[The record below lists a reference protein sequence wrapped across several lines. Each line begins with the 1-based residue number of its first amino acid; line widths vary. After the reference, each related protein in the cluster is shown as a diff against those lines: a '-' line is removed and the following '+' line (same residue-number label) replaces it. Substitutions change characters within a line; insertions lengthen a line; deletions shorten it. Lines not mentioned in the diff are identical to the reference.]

1 MRPNRLFL
9 LLFTYLPFF
18 VFAQRSPEPIPGDIL
33 LMLTPNGRAGD
44 IARDLKEVDGVTTGL
59 YAAQEVSAPMRIWLM
74 KFTPGTVRQERM
86 LDAVKEHPMVM
97 MAQNDVPVTYRALPN
112 DPGIAQQWHHAKIQT
127 PQAWDVT
134 TGGRTATGDS
144 IVVCVVE
151 GANMLHADLVGNRW
165 LNHAEIP
172 GNGIDDDGNGY
183 VDDHR
188 GWNPAGGNDNAYSGS
203 HGTQVAGMIGA
214 KGNNG
219 SGGVGAN
226 WNVKIMPV
234 TVGSLTQANVIASYT
249 YPLVMRRRYNQ
260 SGGTQGAFVVA
271 TNSSWGIDNGNPASY
286 PLWCAMYDTLGA
298 AGILNCGSTSN
309 SAVNVDVVGD
319 MPTACSSPFMV
330 SVTATNS
337 SDVRTFSGYGATTID
352 VGAPGE
358 NVYTTSGTTSGSTG
372 FGSTS
377 GTSFAGPLTAGVI
390 ALLYSAPCPE
400 LMGLVASDPEG
411 AALYVREKLFSGVDV
426 GGNLVGQTVTGGR
439 INANNSMQLVMADC
453 GSYCAGVSGLTITST
468 SPTAILA
475 QWSGAGDQS
484 FDLRYRAVGT
494 TTWTTLSSLTGSQ
507 APVSAL
513 GGCATFEFQVRRQCA
528 DEATS
533 NWSNSVTWLHAS
545 CCTAVTIP
553 VVADRYGNE
562 ITWSIVSGGTTYA
575 SGGPYTQYASN
586 GQYPQTTGTA
596 CLPDGCYELRINDSY
611 GDGICCA
618 FGNGS
623 IQVLGAGG
631 AVLAVSPTTAFSQ
644 VSVPFCISSGVQVS
658 ARVFLAGAYT
668 GTQMSD
674 ALRAGGLIPTQ
685 EPYTAAGWAQVDGGG
700 ETIGSGVLNVT
711 GANAITDWVRLELRQ
726 ASTPATIVATRQA
739 LVQRDGDIVS
749 AADGVSPVSFDAPP
763 GQYHIA
769 VRHRNHLGCMTAAP
783 VQLSGTSTTLDLTLT
798 GTAIYGTNG
807 RNNVNG
813 AMVLWPGDV
822 NRSGSVLYT
831 GEGNDRDLVLQAIGG
846 TVPTNSLNNVYD
858 PRDVNLDGSVI
869 YTGSG
874 NDRDMILQTIGGT
887 VPTAVRNQQL
897 P

>member
-1 MRPNRLFL
+1 MRLFL
-9 LLFTYLPFF
+9 VLFLALLLKPFN
-18 VFAQRSPEPIPGDIL
+18 ALSQRVPEPIPGDIL
-33 LMLTPNGRAGD
+33 LMLAPGARAED
-44 IARDLKEVDGVTTGL
+44 VVRDLKDVDGVTTGMRV
-59 YAAQEVSAPMRIWLM
+59 AQEVSAPMRIWLL
-74 KFTPGTVRQERM
+74 KFTPGTVPQERM
-86 LDAVKEHPMVM
+86 LEAVKRHPKVM
-97 MAQNDVPVTYRALPN
+97 LAQNDVPVTYRALPN
-112 DPGIAQQWHHAKIQT
+112 DPGVAQQWHHAKIQT
-127 PQAWDVT
+127 PQAWDIT
-134 TGGRTATGDS
+134 TGGLTASGDS

-151 GANMLHADLVGNRW
+151 GANLLHADLVGNRW

-188 GWNPAGGNDNAYSGS
+188 GWNPAGGNDVAYSGS

-214 KGNNG
+214 KGDNG
-219 SGGVGAN
+219 TGGVGAN

-337 SDVRTFSGYGATTID
+337 SDNRTFSGYGATTID

-358 NVYTTSGTTSGSTG
+358 NVFTTSGTTAGATG

-400 LMGLVASDPEG
+400 LMDLVTSDPEG
-411 AALYVREKLFSGVDV
+411 AALYIREQLFSGVDV

-439 INANNSMQLVMADC
+439 INANNSMQLVMAGC
-453 GSYCAGVSGLTITST
+453 GSYCAGVSGLAVSST
-468 SPTAILA
+468 SSSSVNV
-475 QWSGAGDQS
+475 QWNGATDQA
-484 FDLRYRAVGT
+484 FDLRYRPVGT
-494 TTWTTLSSLTGSQ
+494 TTWTTVNGITGSQ
-507 APVSAL
+507 APVTGL
-513 GGCATFEFQVRRQCA
+513 GGCFTYEFQVRRQCV
-528 DEATS
+528 DQATS
-533 NWSNSVTWLHAS
+533 NWSSSVTWLHPS

-553 VVADRYGNE
+553 VVSDRYGNE
-562 ITWSIVSGGTTYA
+562 LSWSIVGNGITYA
-575 SGGPYTQYASN
+575 SGGPYTQYAAN

-596 CLPDGCYELRINDSY
+596 CLPNGCYELRINDSY

-618 FGNGS
+618 YGNGS
-623 IQVLGAGG
+623 VQVVGPG
-631 AVLAVSPTTAFSQ
+631 AVVLATSPTTAFSS
-644 VSVPFCISSGVQVS
+644 VSVPFCISSEVRVN
-658 ARVFLAGAYT
+658 ARVFLAGPYA
-668 GTQMSD
+668 GPQMND
-674 ALRAGGLIPTQ
+674 VLRASGLIPTL
-685 EPYTAAGWAQVDGGG
+685 EPYTEAGWSQVDGGG
-700 ETIGSGVLNVT
+700 ETIGTGVLNTT
-711 GANAITDWVRLELRQ
+711 GADAIVDWVRLELRDP
-726 ASTPATIVATRQA
+726 ATPGTIVATRQA

-749 AADGVSPVSFDAPP
+749 AADGTSPVGFDAAP

-769 VRHRNHLGCMTAAP
+769 VRHRNHLGCMTATP
-783 VQLSGTSTTLDLTLT
+783 VSLTSSALALDF
-798 GTAIYGTNG
+798 TAASTATYGTNARG
-807 RNNVNG
+807 DVG
-813 AMVLWPGDV
+813 GLMMLWPGDV
-822 NRSGSVLYT
+822 SNNGSVQYT
-831 GEGNDRDLVLQAIGG
+831 GSGNDRDLVLQAIGG
-846 TVPTNSLNNVYD
+846 VVPTNTLTNVYD
-858 PRDVNLDGSVI
+858 VRDVNLDGSVI
-869 YTGSG
+869 YTGG
-874 NDRDMILQTIGGT
+874 ANDRDVILQTIGGS
-887 VPTAVRNQQL
+887 VPTNVKAQQL